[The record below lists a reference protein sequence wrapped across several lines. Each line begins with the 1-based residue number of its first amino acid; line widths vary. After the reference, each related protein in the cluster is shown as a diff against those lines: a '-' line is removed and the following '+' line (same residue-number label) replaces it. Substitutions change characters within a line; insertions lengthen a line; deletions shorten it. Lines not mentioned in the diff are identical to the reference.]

1 MDSLINKKRPPLFC
15 PGCSHEKVV
24 GALDKAFCNMEIVGD
39 DIVMVSDIGCSG
51 LFDTFFNTHAFHGL
65 HGRALTYAAGIKMAN
80 PKLNVVVT
88 MGDGGLGIGGAH
100 LLEACRRNLD
110 ITLLVLNN
118 FNFGMTGGQFSST
131 TPEEAI
137 VGSGF
142 LNNLEKPFDV
152 CQTGIAA
159 GASFAT
165 RCSGYIK
172 NLDKKIEDAVKH
184 KGFSIM
190 DIWGVCPGRFTKR
203 NRLTPK
209 LIEEKLQ
216 KLPAVEG
223 AVKENIRKEYTAHY
237 KEIASALKPVSPVKE
252 IKPEF
257 KAPEAGKHSVIILG
271 SAGQRIITAGE
282 ILCYAGLKAGLFTT
296 LKSDYNITVLRGH
309 SISEAVL
316 SDNKIQY
323 IGSGT
328 PAVILAVDKEGITR
342 KEAAFK
348 KLNKNTLI
356 ITGNDM
362 EIPDTNATI
371 FAVDFKKLKIKSH
384 ERALASLAVMAL
396 HNRVISYDMLI
407 SALKEV
413 FNQKIFNVSF
423 ELTEKIKNSELI

>member
-24 GALDKAFCNMEIVGD
+24 GALDKAFCNMEIAGD

-172 NLDKKIEDAVKH
+172 HLDEKIEDAIKH

-203 NRLTPK
+203 NVLTPK
-209 LIEEKLQ
+209 IIDEKLQ
-216 KLPAVEG
+216 SLSAIEG
-223 AVKENIRKEYTAHY
+223 VVKENIRKEYTAHY
-237 KEIASALKPVSPVKE
+237 KEVASALKPLKLAKE

-257 KAPEAGKHSVIILG
+257 KAPETGKHSVMILG

-309 SISEAVL
+309 SVSEAVL
-316 SDNKIQY
+316 SDEKIVY
-323 IGSGT
+323 IGSGI
-328 PAVILAVDKEGITR
+328 PSAILAVDEEGITR
-342 KEAAFK
+342 KKGIFK
-348 KLNKNTLI
+348 NLNKDTLV
-356 ITGNDM
+356 ITGKDI
-362 EIPDTNATI
+362 EIPATNAKV
-371 FAVDFKKLKIKSH
+371 FAVDFKGLKIKSN
-384 ERALASLAVMAL
+384 ERALASLAVMVK
-396 HNRVISYDMLI
+396 HNRIISYDMLI
-407 SALKEV
+407 SALKEI
-413 FNQKIFNVSF
+413 FNQKIFNASF
-423 ELTEKIKNSELI
+423 ELIEKIKNNELI